1 MNEGDSNPPASL
13 LPSLSVVLPCRNEA
27 GSIAATLRDVLT
39 HAEPIAHRLEVI
51 VVDDASTDATSQA
64 AQSIADARI
73 RIVRRDQCQGYGA
86 ALRSGFAA
94 TTGDTIFYTDGDGQ
108 IDLTNLAQLP
118 NLLAT
123 AEVVIGH
130 RLNRAEGLTRRFNA
144 FAWTT
149 LVNLVFGLRTR
160 DVDCAFKAFPASFIR
175 STPLISDGAL
185 ISAELLARAKRANL
199 RTASIG
205 VAHRPRNAGKPT
217 GANPRVI
224 ARAFVELFALA
235 GRIRRG
241 L

>member
-1 MNEGDSNPPASL
+1 MDHGRANPSASP

-27 GSIAATLRDVLT
+27 GNIAATLRDVLT
-39 HAEPIAHRLEVI
+39 RAAPITHRLEII
-51 VVDDASTDATSQA
+51 VVDDASADGTSQA
-64 AQSIADARI
+64 AQTLADDRI
-73 RIVRRDQCQGYGA
+73 RVVRRDQCQGYGA

-94 TTGDTIFYTDGDGQ
+94 ATADTIFYTDGDGQ

-118 NLLAT
+118 TLLAT
-123 AEVVIGH
+123 ADVVIGH
-130 RLNRAEGLTRRFNA
+130 RLNRAEGLLRRFNA

-160 DVDCAFKAFPASFIR
+160 DVDCAFKAFPATFLR
-175 STPLISDGAL
+175 SAPLVSNGAL
-185 ISAELLARAKRANL
+185 ISAELLARARRANL
-199 RTASIG
+199 RTATVG

-224 ARAFVELFALA
+224 ARAFLELFALA

-241 L
+241 Q